1 MIDNL
6 LKGLK
11 DQVGEQILSKTD
23 VKPNQ
28 LSSILSVIGGA
39 TKSEVKNSMKK
50 EGLSTVMNLFSDKPN
65 NKFADTLESGIANSI
80 VSGLMTKLG
89 LSQSTASA
97 ISAIAVPALMKLVT
111 KKNNETPD
119 DDPSPIT
126 ELFGDKGGVGN
137 LAGKLIGNLFN
148 TKKK

>member
-6 LKGLK
+6 IKGLK
-11 DQVGEQILSKTD
+11 DQVGDQILAKTD
-23 VKPNQ
+23 VKPSQ
-28 LSSILSVIGGA
+28 LNSILSVIGGA

-50 EGLSTVMNLFSDKPN
+50 DGLSTVMNLLSDKPN
-65 NKFADTLESGIANSI
+65 NTFADTLQSGIANSI

-89 LSQSTASA
+89 IKQSTAST
-97 ISAIAVPALMKLVT
+97 ISAIAVPALMKLIT
-111 KKNNETPD
+111 KKNNATPD

-126 ELFGDKGGVGN
+126 ELFGDKGGIGN
-137 LAGKLIGNLFN
+137 LAGKLIGNFLK